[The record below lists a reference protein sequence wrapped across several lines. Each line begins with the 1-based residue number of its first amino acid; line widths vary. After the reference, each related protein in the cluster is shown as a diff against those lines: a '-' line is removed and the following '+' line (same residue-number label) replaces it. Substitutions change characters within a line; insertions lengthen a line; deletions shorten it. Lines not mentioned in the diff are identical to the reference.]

1 MPLGRPRT
9 LGRMTSPVVEQIQAA
24 LATVKDP
31 EIKRPITELGMVESV
46 AVDARGRASIK
57 VLLTVAGCPLKD
69 TINRDVTAAVSAVP
83 GVTEVDLELGV
94 MSPEQRAGLG
104 ELLRGGQAARE
115 IPFAQPGSLTKVF
128 AIASGKGGV
137 GKSSVTV
144 NLALAM
150 AAQGLKVGIVDAD
163 IYGHSVP
170 AMLGV
175 ADTRP
180 TQVEDLIMPVPT
192 PSGVSVI
199 SIGQLK
205 PRRDQVVAWRGPML
219 DRALVQML
227 ADVYWG
233 DLDALLL
240 DLPPGTG
247 DMAISLG
254 QHLPNAEV
262 VVVTTPQEAA
272 AEVAERA
279 GTMASMM
286 HQRVVGVVE
295 NMSYLEWTSPETGTE
310 HQIDVFGSGGGERVA
325 STLSGRLGY
334 DVPLLGQVPLDV
346 RLREGGDMGTPVVQ
360 AHPES
365 GAAKSLVQIAERLAG
380 RSRGLA
386 GLQLGLTPT
395 SKF

>member
-1 MPLGRPRT
+1 MSIPT
-9 LGRMTSPVVEQIQAA
+9 TEQVTTA
-24 LATVKDP
+24 LAEVNDP
-31 EIKRPITELGMVESV
+31 EIKRPITELNMVESITISETGTV
-46 AVDARGRASIK
+46 ALT
-57 VLLTVAGCPLKD
+57 VLLTVAGCPMKD
-69 TINRDVTAAVSAVP
+69 TITRDVTAAVTAVP
-83 GVTEVDLELGV
+83 GVTSVDLTLGV
-94 MSPEQRAGLG
+94 MSAEQRSGLQ
-104 ELLRGGQAARE
+104 EVLRGGQAQRE

-144 NLALAM
+144 NLAIAM
-150 AAQGLKVGIVDAD
+150 AKQGLKVGVLDAD
-163 IYGHSVP
+163 VYGHSVP
-170 AMLGV
+170 AMMGV
-175 ADTRP
+175 ADARP
-180 TQVEDLIMPVPT
+180 TQVDDLIMPVPT

-199 SIGQLK
+199 SIGMLK

-227 ADVYWG
+227 SDVYWG

-247 DMAISLG
+247 DVAISLG

-295 NMSYLEWTSPETGTE
+295 NMSFLTLPDGSTME
-310 HQIDVFGSGGGERVA
+310 VFGSGGGDRVA
-325 STLSGRLGY
+325 QTLSQRFGY
-334 DVPLLGQVPLDV
+334 DVKVLGRIPLDPS
-346 RLREGGDMGTPVVQ
+346 LREGGDVGKPIV
-360 AHPES
+360 ES
-365 GAAKSLVQIAERLAG
+365 DPTSPAAMVLSAVADALAG

-386 GLQLGLTPT
+386 GMQLGLTP
-395 SKF
+395 SAKF

>member
-1 MPLGRPRT
+1 
-9 LGRMTSPVVEQIQAA
+9 
-24 LATVKDP
+24 
-31 EIKRPITELGMVESV
+31 
-46 AVDARGRASIK
+46 
-57 VLLTVAGCPLKD
+57 
-69 TINRDVTAAVSAVP
+69 VT
-83 GVTEVDLELGV
+83 GVDLRLGV
-94 MSPEQRAGLG
+94 MSQEQRAGLQ
-104 ELLRGGQAARE
+104 EKLRGGQAQRE

-128 AIASGKGGV
+128 AVASGKGGV

-144 NLALAM
+144 NLAHAM
-150 AAQGLKVGIVDAD
+150 AAQGLKVGVVDAD

-175 ADTRP
+175 ADARP

-192 PSGVSVI
+192 TSGVSVI
-199 SIGQLK
+199 SIGMLK

-233 DLDALLL
+233 DLDVLLL

-247 DMAISLG
+247 DVAISLG

-262 VVVTTPQEAA
+262 LVVTTPQEAA

-286 HQRVVGVVE
+286 HQRVVGVIE
-295 NMSYLEWTSPETGTE
+295 NMSYLACPHCPPEAE
-310 HQIDVFGSGGGERVA
+310 HRLEVFGSGGGDQVA
-325 STLSGRLGY
+325 RTLSQRFGY
-334 DVPLLGQVPLDV
+334 DVPVLGRIPLEPS
-346 RLREGGDMGTPVVQ
+346 LREGGDAGKPVVE
-360 AHPES
+360 ADPTS
-365 GAAKSLVQIAERLAG
+365 VAAVELARVAATLAG
-380 RSRGLA
+380 RGRGLA
-386 GLQLGLTPT
+386 GLQLGLTPS

>member
-1 MPLGRPRT
+1 MSIPT
-9 LGRMTSPVVEQIQAA
+9 TEQISAA
-24 LATVKDP
+24 LATVNDP
-31 EIKRPITELGMVESV
+31 EIKRPITDLGMVGSV
-46 AVDARGRASIK
+46 EIGDGGVIDIT

-69 TINRDVTAAVSAVP
+69 TINRDVQAAVRRVP
-83 GVTEVDLELGV
+83 GVSDVNLTLGV
-94 MSPEQRAGLG
+94 MTSEQRGDLQ
-104 ELLRGGQAARE
+104 ETLRGGQAERE
-115 IPFAQPGSLTKVF
+115 IPFAQAGSLTRVL

-144 NLALAM
+144 NLALSM
-150 AAQGLKVGIVDAD
+150 ARQGLKVGVVDAD

-175 ADTRP
+175 ADHRP
-180 TQVEDLIMPVPT
+180 TQVDDLIMPVPT

-199 SIGQLK
+199 SIGMLK

-227 ADVYWG
+227 SDVYWG

-247 DMAISLG
+247 DIAISLG

-262 VVVTTPQEAA
+262 IVVTTPQEAA

-286 HQRVVGVVE
+286 HQRVIGVVE
-295 NMSYLEWTSPETGTE
+295 NMSYLPCPHCTPEE
-310 HQIDVFGSGGGERVA
+310 NHRLEVFGSGGGDRVA
-325 STLSGRLGY
+325 ATLSKRFGY
-334 DVPLLGQVPLDV
+334 DVSVLGRIPLDLS
-346 RLREGGDMGTPVVQ
+346 LRAGGDSGTPIVDSN
-360 AHPES
+360 PS
-365 GAAKSLVQIAERLAG
+365 SPAAQELEQVALGLVG
-380 RSRGLA
+380 RGRGLA
-386 GLQLGLTPT
+386 GMQLGLTPT